1 MQPQPPL
8 GPITRVPSRHAVQP
22 VQPPLSGGLHVT
34 PPMRP
39 QRRMSFKNLP
49 AGPLP
54 TGEIGHTVVSSPF
67 TAAAEALGSH
77 VARGAGMNEEL
88 VGTVVRTMA
97 GQITGDMSERTR
109 QVQVWIPHFLVVI
122 RAYFDVTHQYV
133 LLKALALLF
142 PFMEVGS
149 RCGRHA
155 VPAVQETGQ
164 ERPRVAGL
172 RCRRRNFQ
180 KG

>member
-1 MQPQPPL
+1 M
-8 GPITRVPSRHAVQP
+8 
-22 VQPPLSGGLHVT
+22 
-34 PPMRP
+34 
-39 QRRMSFKNLP
+39 
-49 AGPLP
+49 
-54 TGEIGHTVVSSPF
+54 VSSPF

-88 VGTVVRTMA
+88 VGTVVRSMA
-97 GQITGDMSERTR
+97 GQITGDMNERTR

-142 PFMEVGS
+142 PFMEVRS
-149 RCGRHA
+149 RRRRHA
-155 VPAVQETGQ
+155 VPAVQTTG
-164 ERPRVAGL
+164 ERCSWLASL

-180 KG
+180 EG

>member
-1 MQPQPPL
+1 M
-8 GPITRVPSRHAVQP
+8 QP